1 VIDNALVIAGLVA
14 EIAVLCLLL
23 GRGAWRT
30 LPVFCSYIAWTILT
44 DVVNLVVLTNFHG
57 SYGTIYSR
65 EVLPDALFQ
74 LAVLVELAWSVL
86 KPSRQILPRGA
97 IFVVAGLIVLAG
109 LIIWPLAGLTIPP
122 SLSRWGEIYVHLQ
135 QTTAILRVVCFL
147 VMAGFSQVLS
157 IGWRDREL
165 QIATGLGFFSI
176 VTLIV
181 AVLHSHQEIA
191 THAYH
196 WLDNATS
203 ASYVGALTY
212 WIFSF
217 ATKEQERK
225 EFSPQMQQLLLLM
238 GGGARTGR
246 ISLGD
251 LPSERRRKKD

>member
-1 VIDNALVIAGLVA
+1 VIDNALVIAGIVA

-23 GRGAWRT
+23 GRGAQRT
-30 LPVFCSYIAWTILT
+30 LPVFCSYMAWAILT
-44 DVVNLVVLTNFHG
+44 DVVNLIVLTNFRG

-65 EVLPDALFQ
+65 EVIADAFFQ

-86 KPSRQILPRGA
+86 RPSRQILPKGA
-97 IFVVAGLIVLAG
+97 IFVVAGLVVLAG
-109 LIIWPLAGLTIPP
+109 LVLWPLAGMTIPP
-122 SLSRWGEIYVHLQ
+122 NLSRWGEIYVHFQ

-157 IGWRDREL
+157 IGWKDREL

-176 VTLIV
+176 VSLIG

-196 WLDNATS
+196 WLDDVVA
-203 ASYVGALTY
+203 ASYICTLTY

-238 GGGARTGR
+238 GGGARVGR
-246 ISLGD
+246 IGLGD
-251 LPSERRRKKD
+251 LPSERRRNKD